1 MCNRRKRNALNL
13 IYVHETV
20 CVCVCVC
27 ERVCECVCLDGVAP
41 ENLIYVSLWGGE
53 GVREKLKLNHD
64 FKSCALEWRG

>member
-1 MCNRRKRNALNL
+1 M
-13 IYVHETV
+13 
-20 CVCVCVC
+20 
-27 ERVCECVCLDGVAP
+27 DGVAP

>member
-20 CVCVCVC
+20 CVCV
-27 ERVCECVCLDGVAP
+27 DGVAP

-53 GVREKLKLNHD
+53 GVREREREREREKSKLNHD